1 MVFRCYQVDVNKI
14 KCPLQWWEKHESMF
28 PTIGFLV
35 HQIETKRIFSLV
47 GILINLRRYRIQ
59 LENLEKLIFVNKNWP
74 NDYRVGCK
82 SPSNLL
88 ELSGIDANLEE
99 ELEQFEGAF
108 EKDEIVN
115 L

>member
-1 MVFRCYQVDVNKI
+1 
-14 KCPLQWWEKHESMF
+14 MF